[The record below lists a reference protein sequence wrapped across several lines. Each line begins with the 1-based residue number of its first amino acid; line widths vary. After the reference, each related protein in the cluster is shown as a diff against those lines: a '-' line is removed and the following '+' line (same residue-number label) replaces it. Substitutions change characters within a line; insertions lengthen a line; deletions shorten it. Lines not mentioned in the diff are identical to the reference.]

1 MRRAG
6 PATSEAFPSGLGDE
20 HSARSLARARGGDWP
35 EQCGH
40 ARGKRHEN
48 QATKPGRAANHA
60 PGTMNQIELELG
72 HALATG
78 NMPMACGE
86 EPQERLEAFGAAA
99 LSDTELLALV
109 LQRGIPPRHAVDLA
123 SRLMLEAGSLQ
134 GLLGLHGRD
143 LERLAGMNRTKAR
156 QLVAVTEI
164 ARRMMRPERSAAP
177 DLGSGERIA
186 RHFAGLAQG
195 LEVEKF
201 WVVCLNRKCR
211 LRKVVEL
218 TSGTSTSTL
227 VHPRDVYRVALREGA
242 VSIVGVHN
250 HPSGDPAPS
259 AADIAVTRQLREAA
273 RMIDVDFLDH
283 VVIGRVAED
292 PRGKGYFSFREANL
306 L

>member
-1 MRRAG
+1 
-6 PATSEAFPSGLGDE
+6 
-20 HSARSLARARGGDWP
+20 
-35 EQCGH
+35 
-40 ARGKRHEN
+40 
-48 QATKPGRAANHA
+48 
-60 PGTMNQIELELG
+60 MNQIELELG
-72 HALATG
+72 HALGTG

-86 EPQERLEAFGAAA
+86 EPQERLETFGAAA

-109 LQRGIPPRHAVDLA
+109 LQRGIPARHAVDLA

-143 LERLAGMNRTKAR
+143 LERLAGMNRAKAR

-164 ARRMMRPERSAAP
+164 ARRMMQPARSAAP

-186 RHFAGLAQG
+186 RHFAGLVQG

-259 AADIAVTRQLREAA
+259 ASDIAVTRQLREAA